1 MSANA
6 ETSDRLIG
14 ATVTV
19 VLHALLFVVFLL
31 LVVSVEIP
39 DKPEGDGNTLEVSY
53 GMDALG
59 SGTEDKDPASAVA
72 QSAAEPESNPD
83 DQLLASEVSDAA
95 ITVKKPVDKP
105 KTKTVNKETKKTE
118 NKTQQQQ
125 VDANLTGLKDLIG
138 GGGDG
143 DDGVVGN
150 VGGGGTEPGRGR
162 GKGKGGS
169 GGTGNSP
176 RLVTTHKQR
185 HATYD
190 SQEEGLQFVKVKIN
204 RSGVVVEAI
213 PNQPGTTNGHV
224 HLQREAVKLAKEE
237 LYNAD
242 PSGAEF
248 RYFITSFDLYL
259 K

>member
-118 NKTQQQQ
+118 NKTQQQ
-125 VDANLTGLKDLIG
+125 VDADLTGLKDLIG

-143 DDGVVGN
+143 DDGVAGN

-190 SQEEGLQFVKVKIN
+190 CQEEGIQKVKVKIN
-204 RSGVVVEAI
+204 RRGDVVTASG
-213 PNQPGTTNGHV
+213 NQAGSTNV
-224 HLQREAVKLAKEE
+224 AACLKEKAEKLAKEE
-237 LYNAD
+237 SYNDD
-242 PSGAEF
+242 PAGAEF
-248 RYFITSFDLYL
+248 RYYTTSFDFFLQ
-259 K
+259 